1 MKKIIL
7 LYAIIGGMAISCG
20 SNSQAKEKKAEG
32 ASQAFGI
39 SAYLDTLKSENNLKI
54 TMGGKPVTVVGKELK
69 VGDRINEVP
78 LTVNTKLEDKN
89 IFEEK
94 AVKVLYTAPSLDTKV
109 CSLQTKMLNNAAASY
124 PTVKFYSITMDT
136 PFAQE
141 RFCTSNDIH
150 GLQAVSDF
158 KYHQFG
164 LLNGFY
170 VKESGLLARA
180 LTIVDEN
187 NVVKYVEYVP
197 EQGNEADVE
206 KALKFLEEKILKK

>member
-7 LYAIIGGMAISCG
+7 LCAKLGGMVNSCG
-20 SNSQAKEKKAEG
+20 SNSQAKGKNIEG
-32 ASQAFGI
+32 SSQASGI
-39 SAYLDTLKSENNLKI
+39 SDYLDTLKSENSLKI
-54 TMGGKPVTVVGKELK
+54 TMGGKPVTIVGKELK

-94 AVKVLYTAPSLDTKV
+94 AIKVLYTAPSLDTKV
-109 CSLQTKMLNNAAASY
+109 CSLQTKMLNSAALKY
-124 PTVKFYSITMDT
+124 PSVKFYSITMDT

-164 LLNGFY
+164 LRNGFY
-170 VKESGLLARA
+170 VKVSGLLTRA

-187 NVVKYVEYVP
+187 NVVKYIEYVP
-197 EQGNEADVE
+197 EQGKEADAE
-206 KALKFLEEKILKK
+206 KALKFLEENIIKK